1 MLLATR
7 CPNCHTVFR
16 VVADQLKLRNGLVR
30 CGTCQHVF
38 DGRTELCAPP
48 EEIAD
53 APSSP
58 TVAPTPVSKPQG
70 PRASIYD
77 AIVADD
83 EPRFTTPPGAPANLD
98 AAALL
103 RHEDKTRGGGF
114 TSAPLSAR
122 AADPADAPPWLRN
135 SARSRKGVLWVV
147 AVAVLTLSALLQLV
161 WWQRD
166 ALAAQW
172 PPLRGPLMQL
182 CQIAGCRIAPVRQ
195 LSGLNIE
202 STNLATEGDDSD
214 AQGQHLLVLT
224 LFLRNTSDHAIAY
237 PALELTL
244 MDASGTP
251 VVRRDIHV
259 TDYLSDSE
267 IAAGLAARS
276 EHPIRL
282 RLSAHSTTAANYH
295 VVAFYP

>member
-1 MLLATR
+1 MVLATR

-38 DGRTELCAPP
+38 DGRSELCAPP
-48 EEIAD
+48 EEMTD
-53 APSSP
+53 
-58 TVAPTPVSKPQG
+58 APTPPMAAATATPSPEK

-83 EPRFTTPPGAPANLD
+83 EPRFTSRPGTPPNLD

-103 RHEDKTRGGGF
+103 RQEDKTRGGGF
-114 TSAPLSAR
+114 TSAPWSAR
-122 AADPADAPPWLRN
+122 AGDPADAPPWLRN
-135 SARSRKGVLWVV
+135 SARPRK
-147 AVAVLTLSALLQLV
+147 AVFWTLAIAALTLGALLQLI

-172 PPLRGPLMQL
+172 PPLRAPLTQL

-195 LSGLNIE
+195 LSGLSIE

-244 MDASGTP
+244 TDASGTP
-251 VVRRDIHV
+251 VVRRDIQV
-259 TDYLSDSE
+259 TDYLSDSD

-282 RLSAHSTTAANYH
+282 RLSAQSTAAANYH

>member
-1 MLLATR
+1 MVLATR

-30 CGTCQHVF
+30 CGTYQHVF
-38 DGRTELCAPP
+38 DGRSELCAPP
-48 EEIAD
+48 EAMTD
-53 APSSP
+53 APAP
-58 TVAPTPVSKPQG
+58 PAIAPTPTPGIKG

-83 EPRFTTPPGAPANLD
+83 EPRFTTLPGTPPNLD

-103 RHEDKTRGGGF
+103 RQEDKTRGGGF
-114 TSAPLSAR
+114 PSAPSAR
-122 AADPADAPPWLRN
+122 AVDPADAPPWLRN
-135 SARSRKGVLWVV
+135 SARPRKAALWTL
-147 AVAVLTLSALLQLV
+147 AIAALTLSALLQLV

-172 PPLRGPLMQL
+172 PPLRAPLMQL
-182 CQIAGCRIAPVRQ
+182 CRIAGCRIAPVRQ
-195 LSGLNIE
+195 LSGLSIE
-202 STNLATEGDDSD
+202 STNLASEGDDSD
-214 AQGQHLLVLT
+214 AQDQHLLVLT

-244 MDASGTP
+244 TDASGAP
-251 VVRRDIHV
+251 VVRRDIQV
-259 TDYLSDSE
+259 TDYLSDSD

-282 RLSAHSTTAANYH
+282 RLSAQSTTAANYH